1 MKKIKQILGVVAVF
15 LLVVGCYS
23 QTLQAK
29 ELTNSEMIEDSNME
43 LYGQAKFLDDDSIQ
57 LTPLETNS
65 SGCVWY
71 PHSVDTTQDFSITVS
86 YWIGGGRELPY
97 EGADGMI
104 LGFTE
109 KKGIGSNGEYQ
120 GFVSGEKSYGVELD
134 SYPYNRGDPD
144 GKHIAIIKNN
154 VRNHLKYVLDDRVDD
169 SAWHKLSVSYKA
181 KEKTLTVYLDEKEV
195 LASDGIELSQK
206 CYLGIS
212 AATAS
217 GCNQHLIK
225 NISIDGK
232 IGQGR
237 KIKYSI
243 KDTYSFVNLTDK
255 IPEKIYTK
263 KFGQLLGRA
272 LRTIHDGTAG
282 QCYGMAATVAASAE
296 YNSPAASSYVDE
308 SNKKVENLFDVKP
321 DMKSLQSKVTAS
333 EYIKCAFLEQI
344 KPGALSQRLFSVNQL
359 NKLYNKVKENVYNDG
374 EPVIIEIQDGG
385 GHALLATGTG
395 EDTEE
400 QTEILVYDCN
410 YPKTMRSLYLLK
422 NEKGK
427 YKGWQ
432 YKTPYKEYSG
442 GENYL
447 GGLYDDKYISY
458 NTTTKKVIQSFE
470 NYKGGKKEKIDTY
483 ALIKPSKTKD
493 DIELL
498 KGYKGSLELEKIGKD
513 ESIIPISVVT
523 GNSDDCV
530 GQYYWVNNDKIKFK
544 SNTENS
550 SYVITSENI
559 EVGMAVPKNSEATV
573 DISKKNTPVS
583 LKLSGD
589 RKFEIEYTT
598 TDNKEN
604 IILYK
609 IQGIGGEEVSCEK
622 NGSEIDITGVKNIE
636 TTISIGDKEIS
647 KNNISGLSEGDTY
660 ILNVNDNTFRR
671 TEKIENNNVNAKVK
685 VGKIKLLGVS
695 KKISE
700 GKKIVLKTVIS
711 PNNASNKTIV
721 WKSSNP
727 KVATVT
733 QSGIVTMKKKTGGK
747 KVAITAI
754 ATDGSNKYASWK
766 ITSMKGVV
774 KKVKINGKKRI
785 KAGKTLKLKAKI
797 LATKHAN
804 KKLLWKSNN
813 SKLATVNQKGV
824 VKVHKKAKGKT
835 IKITAFATDGSN
847 KKSTIKIKVK

>member
-647 KNNISGLSEGDTY
+647 KNNISDLSEGDTY

-695 KKISE
+695 KKMSE

>member
-483 ALIKPSKTKD
+483 ALIKPSKTKA

-647 KNNISGLSEGDTY
+647 KNNISDLSEGDTY

>member
-609 IQGIGGEEVSCEK
+609 IQRIGGEEVSCEK

-647 KNNISGLSEGDTY
+647 KNNISDLSEGDTY

>member
-647 KNNISGLSEGDTY
+647 KNNISDLSEGDTY

-754 ATDGSNKYASWK
+754 ATDGSTKYASWK

>member
-86 YWIGGGRELPY
+86 YWIGGERELPY

-647 KNNISGLSEGDTY
+647 KNNISDLSEGDTY

>member
-308 SNKKVENLFDVKP
+308 SNKKVENLF
-321 DMKSLQSKVTAS
+321 
-333 EYIKCAFLEQI
+333 
-344 KPGALSQRLFSVNQL
+344 
-359 NKLYNKVKENVYNDG
+359 
-374 EPVIIEIQDGG
+374 
-385 GHALLATGTG
+385 
-395 EDTEE
+395 
-400 QTEILVYDCN
+400 
-410 YPKTMRSLYLLK
+410 
-422 NEKGK
+422 
-427 YKGWQ
+427 
-432 YKTPYKEYSG
+432 
-442 GENYL
+442 
-447 GGLYDDKYISY
+447 
-458 NTTTKKVIQSFE
+458 
-470 NYKGGKKEKIDTY
+470 
-483 ALIKPSKTKD
+483 
-493 DIELL
+493 
-498 KGYKGSLELEKIGKD
+498 
-513 ESIIPISVVT
+513 
-523 GNSDDCV
+523 
-530 GQYYWVNNDKIKFK
+530 
-544 SNTENS
+544 
-550 SYVITSENI
+550 
-559 EVGMAVPKNSEATV
+559 
-573 DISKKNTPVS
+573 
-583 LKLSGD
+583 
-589 RKFEIEYTT
+589 
-598 TDNKEN
+598 
-604 IILYK
+604 
-609 IQGIGGEEVSCEK
+609 
-622 NGSEIDITGVKNIE
+622 
-636 TTISIGDKEIS
+636 
-647 KNNISGLSEGDTY
+647 
-660 ILNVNDNTFRR
+660 
-671 TEKIENNNVNAKVK
+671 
-685 VGKIKLLGVS
+685 
-695 KKISE
+695 
-700 GKKIVLKTVIS
+700 
-711 PNNASNKTIV
+711 
-721 WKSSNP
+721 
-727 KVATVT
+727 
-733 QSGIVTMKKKTGGK
+733 
-747 KVAITAI
+747 
-754 ATDGSNKYASWK
+754 
-766 ITSMKGVV
+766 
-774 KKVKINGKKRI
+774 
-785 KAGKTLKLKAKI
+785 
-797 LATKHAN
+797 
-804 KKLLWKSNN
+804 
-813 SKLATVNQKGV
+813 
-824 VKVHKKAKGKT
+824 
-835 IKITAFATDGSN
+835 
-847 KKSTIKIKVK
+847 

>member
-550 SYVITSENI
+550 SYVITLENI

-647 KNNISGLSEGDTY
+647 KNNISDLSEGDTY